1 VVGAELSLPRDETSA
16 LPEVLSSILGVNDQ
30 QPSDDTQGTSR
41 QSLGN
46 VHDVLDDSNTS
57 HEPSFEESA
66 VADFSRR
73 IEAWAEEAIN
83 THRITETQ
91 SSSLDIDSEQCYG
104 MIHGCE
110 ARLIYNMQDL
120 RVQLARMSSVDK
132 WAQFQVSFM
141 SPTCFLALE
150 DTTICG
156 QLRDG
161 LYQPLHRICDTFSV
175 RLIAYTLIA
184 ECLRVMERAKRQH
197 EATIKVEI
205 NVYGPSSVR
214 TEVGRILSQDRLY
227 LQHLICGRA
236 GFAYKNPHMLRY
248 QDIGSTNL
256 PEEQGSPHL
265 QLDDPKEI
273 QRTIFEICNSETR
286 DEDVRHDFQNVSSDM
301 VLFPHQTQ
309 AVQFMIEREVGPI
322 PDDRKLWHYNVEGNR
337 TGFQHAVTGGWT
349 TEAHSETGGGL
360 LADDMGMGKTRTTL
374 SLIAKRLPAA
384 REWSQSEQDSPAGTE
399 SGEIRS
405 KATLVVVPSLLIMND
420 CWIREIESGL
430 NLSLQYFKYHGKR
443 RKNHTQPFFDSD
455 IILTTYHTLAAERK
469 DKRAP
474 MKSIKW
480 FRVVLDEA
488 HTIRRQA
495 TGLYAA
501 VAELDACSRWCLTG
515 TPIQNHLGDLGT
527 LLAFLRVAPFD
538 NISVFRK
545 YIVVPFS
552 PLSPFSQDL
561 PAAKLKLSLLLRS
574 ICIRRRIERLHLPPL
589 EEVECDVQLS
599 EQERRLYQQTSD
611 SMSYMVSHGSREKYS
626 GTPFGRFHI
635 QLQLRR
641 LCNHGTFQKPWRTR
655 EDDMQ
660 TQKEDFLSSIGK
672 DGEVRCSRCHE
683 MVLILATNCAATRQ
697 LPSCSHVLC
706 NDCLDQL
713 SEEAT
718 HPLSASV
725 CPDCP
730 TNGSSSSLKAPV
742 PKVGPFPNKP
752 DFLPTGHSSKME
764 ALMADVKDRLE
775 ITKR

>member
-1 VVGAELSLPRDETSA
+1 
-16 LPEVLSSILGVNDQ
+16 
-30 QPSDDTQGTSR
+30 
-41 QSLGN
+41 
-46 VHDVLDDSNTS
+46 
-57 HEPSFEESA
+57 
-66 VADFSRR
+66 
-73 IEAWAEEAIN
+73 
-83 THRITETQ
+83 
-91 SSSLDIDSEQCYG
+91 
-104 MIHGCE
+104 
-110 ARLIYNMQDL
+110 
-120 RVQLARMSSVDK
+120 
-132 WAQFQVSFM
+132 
-141 SPTCFLALE
+141 
-150 DTTICG
+150 
-156 QLRDG
+156 
-161 LYQPLHRICDTFSV
+161 
-175 RLIAYTLIA
+175 
-184 ECLRVMERAKRQH
+184 MERAKRQH
-197 EATIKVEI
+197 EATIKVDI

-214 TEVGRILSQDRLY
+214 TEVARILSQDRLY
-227 LQHLICGRA
+227 LQHPICGRA
-236 GFAYKNPHMLRY
+236 GFEYKNPHMLRY
-248 QDIGSTNL
+248 QDIDFTNL
-256 PEEQGSPHL
+256 PEEQRAPQL

-286 DEDVRHDFQNVSSDM
+286 DEDVRDDSQNVFSDM
-301 VLFPHQTQ
+301 ILFPLQTR

-360 LADDMGMGKTRTTL
+360 LADDMGMGKTRSTL
-374 SLIAKRLPAA
+374 SLIAERLPAA
-384 REWSQSEQDSPAGTE
+384 REWSQSEKDSTAGTE
-399 SGEIRS
+399 LGEVRS

-430 NLSLQYFKYHGKR
+430 NVSLQYFKYHGKR
-443 RKNHTQPFFDSD
+443 RKYHTQPLFDSD

-501 VAELDACSRWCLTG
+501 VAELEACSRWCLTG

-545 YIVVPFS
+545 YIVVPFP

-589 EEVECDVQLS
+589 EEVACDVQLS
-599 EQERRLYQQTSD
+599 EQERSLYQQTSD

-655 EDDMQ
+655 QDDMQ
-660 TQKEDFLSSIGK
+660 TQKEDLLSSIGK
-672 DGEVRCSRCHE
+672 DGE
-683 MVLILATNCAATRQ
+683 

-713 SEEAT
+713 SEEAP

-730 TNGSSSSLKAPV
+730 TNGSSSSLRAPV
-742 PKVGPFPNKP
+742 PKVGPFPNKS

>member
-1 VVGAELSLPRDETSA
+1 MVGAELSLPRDETSA

-30 QPSDDTQGTSR
+30 QPSDNTQGTSG
-41 QSLGN
+41 QSVGT
-46 VHDVLDDSNTS
+46 VHDVLDDDNTRL
-57 HEPSFEESA
+57 ELSFEESA

-73 IEAWAEEAIN
+73 IEAWAEMAIN
-83 THRITETQ
+83 THPVTETQ

-110 ARLIYNMQDL
+110 TRLIYNMQDL

-132 WAQFQVSFM
+132 WASFQVSFM

-161 LYQPLHRICDTFSV
+161 LYQPLHRICDKFSV
-175 RLIAYTLIA
+175 RLVAYALIA
-184 ECLRVMERAKRQH
+184 ECLRVVERAKRQH
-197 EATIKVEI
+197 EATIKVDI

-214 TEVGRILSQDRLY
+214 AEVGLILSQNRLY
-227 LQHLICGRA
+227 LQHPICGRA
-236 GFAYKNPHMLRY
+236 GFEYKNPHMLPY
-248 QDIGSTNL
+248 QDIDFTNL
-256 PEEQGSPHL
+256 PEEQETAQS
-265 QLDDPKEI
+265 QIDDPQEI
-273 QRTIFEICNSETR
+273 HRTIFEVCNSETR
-286 DEDVRHDFQNVSSDM
+286 DEDVRDDSQDVTSDTI
-301 VLFPHQTQ
+301 LFPHQTR

-322 PDDRKLWHYNVEGNR
+322 PDDRKLWHRAEDNR
-337 TGFQHAVTGGWT
+337 PGFQHTVTGGWT
-349 TEAHSETGGGL
+349 SEAHSETGGGL
-360 LADDMGMGKTRTTL
+360 LADDMGMGKTRSTL

-384 REWSQSEQDSPAGTE
+384 REWSQSEKDPTAGTE
-399 SGEIRS
+399 SGEVRS

-430 NLSLQYFKYHGKR
+430 NISLQYFKYHGKR
-443 RKNHTQPFFDSD
+443 RKNHPQPFFDSD
-455 IILTTYHTLAAERK
+455 IVLTTYHTLAAERK
-469 DKRAP
+469 NKRAP

-480 FRVVLDEA
+480 FRIVLDEA

-552 PLSPFSQDL
+552 PCSGLSQDL
-561 PAAKLKLSLLLRS
+561 PAAKLKLSLLLKS

-589 EEVECDVQLS
+589 EEVPRDIQLS
-599 EQERRLYQQTSD
+599 EQERRLYEQTSD
-611 SMSYMVSHGSREKYS
+611 SMSYMFSHGSREKYS
-626 GTPFGRFHI
+626 GTPLGRFHI

-641 LCNHGTFQKPWRTR
+641 LCNHGTFQRPWMTR
-655 EDDMQ
+655 EDDIQ
-660 TQKEDFLSSIGK
+660 TQKEDVLSSIGK
-672 DGEVRCSRCHE
+672 DGEVKCSNCHE
-683 MVLILATNCAATRQ
+683 MALILATNCAATRQ

-706 NDCLDQL
+706 NECLDQL
-713 SEEAT
+713 SEET
-718 HPLSASV
+718 SHPLSASV
-725 CPDCP
+725 CPYCG
-730 TNGSSSSLKAPV
+730 TNGSSTSLKAPIS
-742 PKVGPFPNKP
+742 KVGPFPNRS
-752 DFLPTGHSSKME
+752 DFLAAGHSSKME
-764 ALMADVKDRLE
+764 ALMADVKDRLK